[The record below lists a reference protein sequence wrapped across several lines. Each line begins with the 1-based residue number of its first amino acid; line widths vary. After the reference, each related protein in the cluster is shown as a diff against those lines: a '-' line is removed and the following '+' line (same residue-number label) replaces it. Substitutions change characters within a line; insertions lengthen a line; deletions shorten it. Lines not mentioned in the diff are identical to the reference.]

1 MHPDTELT
9 GYVTDALPPAG
20 RARVAAHLDACA
32 DCRRAVEESRAV
44 LADLA
49 TGVPAPP
56 PIDWGRYRADLRAR
70 VQAGPRRAWWARSMP
85 AVLAAGVAT
94 VVLLL
99 AIIFL
104 GMAKM
109 ILDVAYGTPIENAE
123 PAKETLALV
132 AGPLVLAMLVL
143 MLGLYLP
150 APLRAVLGQA
160 ARALGGV
167 AP

>member
-70 VQAGPRRAWWARSMP
+70 VQARSRRAWWARPMP

-94 VVLLL
+94 AVLLL
-99 AIIFL
+99 AIH
-104 GMAKM
+104 G
-109 ILDVAYGTPIENAE
+109 LDRRPGELAAVE
-123 PAKETLALV
+123 ET
-132 AGPLVLAMLVL
+132 
-143 MLGLYLP
+143 MLGARLP
-150 APLRAVLGQA
+150 LLQQYRVVERLDLLEDLEVIRHLDRLGA
-160 ARALGGV
+160 GGR
-167 AP
+167 